1 MRIIII
7 KIIMSI
13 IVNNS
18 NINYD
23 SNDEKE
29 QYNKDNDYFN
39 ELISNHYYNNLV
51 FALVLK
57 RKHII
62 INLTES

>member
-1 MRIIII
+1 
-7 KIIMSI
+7 MSI
-13 IVNNS
+13 TVNNS

-57 RKHII
+57 TKHII